1 MHTCTLHRKL
11 HIVEGDMKD
20 FESLAR
26 YHYRDDR
33 PVAVKAVY
41 TLRARH
47 ASPPFDDKP
56 AGVIV
61 YAMPNPRVE
70 LRDAATDGLF
80 MGLDR
85 QSGLALLN
93 RNVRCISRLV
103 LDPRCRGIGLAS
115 RLVRQTMPRLNVPIL
130 EALGVMPSVN
140 PFLEKAG
147 MKPYV
152 PPMPLH
158 HVDLLEAFSAVGIEE
173 EDLVY
178 PKLVQAKMDALS
190 WPACDF
196 LEIRIEQFLKSHGRR
211 RTMPPDLNRT
221 RYILGKLTHRPVYY
235 IWHNPHMEVTM
246 P

>member
-11 HIVEGDMKD
+11 HIVESDMED
-20 FESLAR
+20 YESLAM

-41 TLRARH
+41 SLRPRRV
-47 ASPPFDDKP
+47 SSPFDRGP

-61 YAMPNPRVE
+61 YAMPNPRIE
-70 LRDAATDGLF
+70 LRDAATEGLF

-85 QSGLALLN
+85 QSELAMLN
-93 RNVRCISRLV
+93 RNVRCIARV
-103 LDPRCRGIGLAS
+103 VIDPRYRGIGLAR
-115 RLVRQTMPRLNVPIL
+115 RLVRSTLPRLNVPII
-130 EALGVMPSVN
+130 EALGVMSSVN

-147 MKPYV
+147 MKGYV
-152 PPMPLH
+152 PPVPLE

-211 RTMPPDLNRT
+211 RTMPPDLTRT
-221 RYILGKLTHRPVYY
+221 RYILGKLTQRPVYY
-235 IWHNPHMEVTM
+235 IWRHPTLEVTM

>member
-20 FESLAR
+20 YELLAM
-26 YHYRDDR
+26 YHYREDR

-41 TLRARH
+41 TLRMRH
-47 ASPPFDDKP
+47 APAPGAEKP

-61 YAMPNPRVE
+61 YTMPNPRVE

-80 MGLDR
+80 AGLDR
-85 QSGLALLN
+85 QSELALLN
-93 RNVRCISRLV
+93 RNVRCMARLV
-103 LDPRCRGIGLAS
+103 IDPCYRGIGLAA
-115 RLVRQTMPRLNVPIL
+115 RLVRQTLPRLNVPII
-130 EALGVMPSVN
+130 EALGVMPSIN

-152 PPMPLH
+152 PPVPLQ
-158 HVDLLEAFSAVGIEE
+158 HVDLLEAFSAVGIEQ

-178 PKLVQAKMDALS
+178 PKLVQAKIDALP

-211 RTMPPDLNRT
+211 RAMLPDLART
-221 RYILGKLTHRPVYY
+221 RYLLGKLTHRPVYY
-235 IWHNPHMEVTM
+235 IWRHPTLEVTM